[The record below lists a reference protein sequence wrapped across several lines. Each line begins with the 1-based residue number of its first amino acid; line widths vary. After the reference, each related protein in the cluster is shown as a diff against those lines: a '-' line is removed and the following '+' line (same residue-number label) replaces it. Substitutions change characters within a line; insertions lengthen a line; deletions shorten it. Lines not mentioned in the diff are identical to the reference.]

1 MYTAHQVQNEH
12 QHIIHDLRLI
22 DNDFMNLCL
31 NFNPACIHLI
41 LQLLIQEDHLDT
53 QFIQTQYF
61 MQNLTER
68 SLCLDIFVK
77 DELNRYFDIEFQRSN
92 NGADKK
98 RARYHASMM
107 DTHVLAKGNDFKQ
120 LKDIYVIFITE
131 HDVLGKGK
139 PLYHIERKIRET
151 GELFEDG
158 IHILYV
164 NASYQDDTP
173 IGRLMHDLMCAD
185 PDEMHYEVL
194 ADTVRH
200 FKHVKEGKKVMCE
213 ALEEMKNKARNEG
226 KAEGV
231 MEGKLEGKIE
241 GRKEKELS
249 ITLRMLKSG
258 NLSLNQIAQFLDISI
273 DDVKQIAQAHAM
285 ESIA

>member
-1 MYTAHQVQNEH
+1 MYTAHQVQNDH

-120 LKDIYVIFITE
+120 FKDIYVIFITE

-139 PLYHIERKIRET
+139 SLYHIKRKIRET

-164 NASYQDDTP
+164 NGSCQDDSP
-173 IGRLMHDLMCAD
+173 LGRLMHDLMCTD
-185 PDEMHYEVL
+185 PDEMYYDYWQILYV
-194 ADTVRH
+194 
-200 FKHVKEGKKVMCE
+200 
-213 ALEEMKNKARNEG
+213 
-226 KAEGV
+226 
-231 MEGKLEGKIE
+231 
-241 GRKEKELS
+241 
-249 ITLRMLKSG
+249 TLNM
-258 NLSLNQIAQFLDISI
+258 
-273 DDVKQIAQAHAM
+273 
-285 ESIA
+285 

>member
-12 QHIIHDLRLI
+12 QRIIHDLRLI

-31 NFNPACIHLI
+31 DFNPACVHLI

-92 NGADKK
+92 SGADKK

-173 IGRLMHDLMCAD
+173 RLMHDLMCTD
-185 PDEMHYEVL
+185 PDEMYYELL

-200 FKHVKEGKKVMCE
+200 FKHVKEGKQAMCE
-213 ALEEMKNKARNEG
+213 ALEEMKNKAKFAG
-226 KAEGV
+226 IL
-231 MEGKLEGKIE
+231 EGKLEGRLE
-241 GRKEKELS
+241 GHKEKELS
-249 ITLRMLKSG
+249 ITLKMLDSG
-258 NLSLNQIAQFLDISI
+258 DLSFNQIAQFLDISI
-273 DDVKQIAQAHAM
+273 DKVKQIAQEHAM